1 MELARKEAEEYHRER
16 KQELEF
22 ARIEARWKT
31 EKGTRIRE
39 ARYKEKMEAKLK
51 AEEEARF
58 KTEEEARLKAEEE
71 ARLKAE
77 EEARLKAEEERQKIE
92 EERRMNERIALEE
105 EMRLKKEAKAVEERR
120 KIEERRMNER
130 IALEEEIRW
139 KERWLWKSKCDI
151 DKQEKLSDEDAEVP
165 QAIEKVLLFKSEQVH
180 TDAVAQPLA
189 VEEGKENTPVDVR
202 KDKAEGDIDPVILNR
217 ERVDL
222 DNDEI
227 EEEKPKLCE

>member
-1 MELARKEAEEYHRER
+1 
-16 KQELEF
+16 
-22 ARIEARWKT
+22 
-31 EKGTRIRE
+31 
-39 ARYKEKMEAKLK
+39 
-51 AEEEARF
+51 
-58 KTEEEARLKAEEE
+58 
-71 ARLKAE
+71 
-77 EEARLKAEEERQKIE
+77 
-92 EERRMNERIALEE
+92 
-105 EMRLKKEAKAVEERR
+105 MRLKKEAKAVEERR

-139 KERWLWKSKCDI
+139 KERC
-151 DKQEKLSDEDAEVP
+151 DKQEKLSDEDVEVP

-202 KDKAEGDIDPVILNR
+202 KDKAEGDVDPVILNR